1 MRFEMINLSANLEVV
16 MLGRRRVNVEIGD
29 VFVEELPSKRSIFR
43 ALGGAESTPSDSF
56 LNHWE
61 VSQFL
66 HFNDLP
72 HAKLTHAES
81 GRQRVIACDALARQE
96 IYKKQN

>member
-43 ALGGAESTPSDSF
+43 ALGGRRAPR
-56 LNHWE
+56 
-61 VSQFL
+61 
-66 HFNDLP
+66 
-72 HAKLTHAES
+72 LTAF
-81 GRQRVIACDALARQE
+81 
-96 IYKKQN
+96 